1 MNLLRCLLFFTLLF
15 TQTLFAGND
24 QPEQSFK
31 VPVQSVIV
39 YLEGAQITQ
48 NKQVNLKTGRNLITF
63 TGLSAKL
70 ISKSIQATVTG
81 DVAIFAVSDKI
92 NYLSLQEESAKV
104 KQLKDSLKLMSD
116 ETSALDYD
124 REAFDTEKKLLIQNE
139 MMGGKDKGVSTAELK
154 LAADFY
160 RSRIKEINV
169 ELFKL
174 DKKITGI
181 TTITT
186 RLNAEIIA
194 LNGTRSAPTAEI
206 SVLLSATAPVTT
218 TLELKYIVTGAGWA
232 PSYDLIAEDINKPI
246 ELKYRAKVFN
256 NTDVDWTDVRM
267 KISSADPSRSAS
279 KPQLN
284 PWYVNFNNS
293 TSSYYRYQQEESV
306 NNSANNAPSVSS
318 GYSQTAGDDKLNLN
332 DVMLDAD
339 AEKKMAQKNKKPSVT
354 YEQIQVSELSAE
366 FDIKNPYSV
375 PSDSK
380 PYIIEV
386 TSYNLPATYK
396 HYCVPKVD
404 RDAFML
410 ARITG
415 WEDLDLVEGPANIYF
430 GGTFVGQSYIYTR
443 SVDDTLDI
451 SLGRDNKILVTRTK
465 LKDFSNDKVIG
476 NNRRVTYAYE
486 MVIKNNRKSP
496 ITINLEDQ
504 LPVSQNNDIT
514 IDAIEL
520 SKAQQDVLT
529 GKLSWN
535 YTIQPGEQQKVQL
548 TFSVKYPRN
557 KSIGLQ
563 QTKQRM
569 RAKF

>member
-1 MNLLRCLLFFTLLF
+1 MKKLLLLPAFAVLSMNLH
-15 TQTLFAGND
+15 AGND
-24 QPEQSFK
+24 QPEQAFK
-31 VPVQSVIV
+31 VPIQSVIV
-39 YLEGAQITQ
+39 YLQGAQITQ
-48 NKQVNLKTGRNLITF
+48 SKQVTLKAGRNLITF
-63 TGLSAKL
+63 TGISSKL

-81 DVAIFAVSDKI
+81 EVSIFAVSDKM
-92 NYLSLQEESAKV
+92 NYLSLQEESPRV
-104 KQLKDSLKLMSD
+104 KQLKDSLKIMSE

-124 REAFDTEKKLLIQNE
+124 REAYDTEKKLLVQNE

-160 RSRIKEINV
+160 RSRIKEINT

-174 DKKITGI
+174 DKKIASLALI
-181 TTITT
+181 SSK
-186 RLNAEIIA
+186 LNLQINA

-206 SVLLSATAPVTT
+206 SILLSTPVPVTA
-218 TLELKYIVTGAGWA
+218 TLELKYIVTSAGWA

-256 NTDVDWTDVRM
+256 NTNVDWQDVKM
-267 KISSADPSRSAS
+267 KISSADPTQSAS

-284 PWYVNFNNS
+284 PWYVNFNTGTPSFSNQ
-293 TSSYYRYQQEESV
+293 YQQLDN
-306 NNSANNAPSVSS
+306 NNSAGYYNVAPSSAAS
-318 GYSQTAGDDKLNLN
+318 DNKNQATEYESLEDQDKKDNSFFK
-332 DVMLDAD
+332 AT
-339 AEKKMAQKNKKPSVT
+339 QKPTVT

-380 PYIIEV
+380 PYIVEV

-396 HYCVPKVD
+396 YYSVPKID

-415 WEDLDLVEGPANIYF
+415 WEDLDLVEGPANVYF

-451 SLGRDNKILVTRTK
+451 SLGRDSKIMVTRTK
-465 LKDFSNDKVIG
+465 LKDFCNDKVIG
-476 NNRRVTYAYE
+476 NNRKVTYAYE
-486 MVIKNNRKSP
+486 MVVKNNRKSA

-514 IDAIEL
+514 VDAIEI
-520 SKAQQDVLT
+520 SGAQQDLLT
-529 GKLSWN
+529 GRLTWTR
-535 YTIQPGEQQKVQL
+535 TIQPGEQQKIQL
-548 TFSVKYPRN
+548 TYSVKSPRN
-557 KSIGLQ
+557 KSISM
-563 QTKQRM
+563 KKYKSAA

>member
-1 MNLLRCLLFFTLLF
+1 MKNQLFTLVLCS
-15 TQTLFAGND
+15 LLSSALLAGND

-48 NKQVNLKTGRNLITF
+48 NKQVTLKAGRNLIIF
-63 TGLSAKL
+63 TGISSKL
-70 ISKSIQATVTG
+70 VSKSIQATVTG

-92 NYLSLQEESAKV
+92 NYLARQEESLKV
-104 KQLKDSLKLMSD
+104 KQLKDSVKIMSE
-116 ETSALDYD
+116 ETSSLDYD
-124 REAFDTEKKLLIQNE
+124 REAYDTEKKLLIQNE
-139 MMGGKDKGVSTAELK
+139 VLGGKEKVVSTAELK

-160 RSRIKEINV
+160 RSRIKEINS

-174 DKKITGI
+174 DRKITSI
-181 TTITT
+181 NLIAD
-186 RLNAEIIA
+186 RLNTQIAA

-206 SVLLSATAPVTT
+206 SVILSSPVAITT

-256 NTDVDWTDVRM
+256 NTDVEWTNVKM
-267 KISSADPSRSAS
+267 KISSADPSQSAS
-279 KPQLN
+279 KPLLN
-284 PWYVNFNNS
+284 PWYVNFNS
-293 TSSYYRYQQEESV
+293 SASSYYKNQQETELNYSGL
-306 NNSANNAPSVSS
+306 NNNLAPSAYSDKQTDNKMYEIEAAQGSS
-318 GYSQTAGDDKLNLN
+318 DK
-332 DVMLDAD
+332 
-339 AEKKMAQKNKKPSVT
+339 AEKMAKAFKPIVT

-366 FDIKNPYSV
+366 FDIKNPYTV

-386 TSYNLPATYK
+386 TSYNLPATFKY
-396 HYCVPKVD
+396 YSVPKVD

-443 SVDDTLDI
+443 SLDDTLDI
-451 SLGRDNKILVTRTK
+451 SLGRDNKILVTHTK

-486 MVIKNNRKSP
+486 MVIKNNRKAP

-504 LPVSQNNDIT
+504 LPVSQNNDIS

-529 GKLSWN
+529 GKLSWT

-548 TFSVKYPRN
+548 TYSVKYPRN
-557 KSIGLQ
+557 KSLGLQ

>member
-1 MNLLRCLLFFTLLF
+1 M
-15 TQTLFAGND
+15 
-24 QPEQSFK
+24 
-31 VPVQSVIV
+31 
-39 YLEGAQITQ
+39 
-48 NKQVNLKTGRNLITF
+48 
-63 TGLSAKL
+63 
-70 ISKSIQATVTG
+70 
-81 DVAIFAVSDKI
+81 
-92 NYLSLQEESAKV
+92 NYLSLQEESPRV
-104 KQLKDSLKLMSD
+104 KQLKDSLKLMTE

-124 REAFDTEKKLLIQNE
+124 REAYDTEKKLLIQNE

-160 RSRIKEINV
+160 RSRIKEINT

-174 DKKITGI
+174 DKKINGI
-181 TTITT
+181 TLITN
-186 RLNAEIIA
+186 RLNTQIVA

-206 SVLLSATAPVTT
+206 SVLLSASAAITT
-218 TLELKYIVTGAGWA
+218 TLELKYIVSGAGWA

-279 KPQLN
+279 KPQIN
-284 PWYVNFNNS
+284 PWYVNFNSGTGYYGNKNQTQMDNS
-293 TSSYYRYQQEESV
+293 M
-306 NNSANNAPSVSS
+306 NGG
-318 GYSQTAGDDKLNLN
+318 GYSNQAYDTKAPAAFSLEKDQLYDQEKNKGK
-332 DVMLDAD
+332 ME
-339 AEKKMAQKNKKPSVT
+339 EKKAVA

-366 FDIKNPYSV
+366 FDIKNPYSI

-380 PYIIEV
+380 PYIVEV
-386 TSYNLPATYK
+386 TSYNLPAMYK
-396 HYCVPKVD
+396 YYSAPKVD

-465 LKDFSNDKVIG
+465 LQDFSNDKVIG
-476 NNRRVTYAYE
+476 NNRKVTYAYE
-486 MVIKNNRKSP
+486 MVIKNNRKAP

-504 LPVSQNNDIT
+504 IPVSQNNDIT
-514 IDAIEL
+514 VDAIETSNGQL
-520 SKAQQDVLT
+520 DVLT
-529 GKLSWN
+529 GKLSWT
-535 YTIQPGEQQKVQL
+535 YTIQPGAQQKVQL
-548 TFSVKYPRN
+548 TFSVKSPRN
-557 KSIGLQ
+557 KNISM
-563 QTKQRM
+563 KKYRSVN
-569 RAKF
+569 APSF